1 MLTSFNRLRIGAK
14 LGLGFGLL
22 ISFLLG
28 LAVYASIAMSGIR
41 ADVVSLIDDRMVKI
55 DLLSDIKDNAN
66 LGARAV
72 RNLVLSSDAAEMQA
86 ETKRLQDAAAAID
99 ASTAKLTETI
109 RSGEGKTRLAA
120 MQDARGP
127 YAVALARVVELG
139 MAGKDEEAT
148 RTLLKDVRPLQS
160 AYFKAIDAAETFQQE
175 AARSTGQTVKT
186 SVGTAVFLFTLLT
199 AIAVAVGSLLAF
211 LITRGLIRQLGAE
224 PGTVTDL
231 AKNVAE
237 GDLSVSI
244 TVRAGDHSSLMASM
258 KAMRDSLSSVVSNV
272 RQNADSVATASS
284 QIAQGNLD
292 LSQRTEEQASALEE
306 TAASMEQL
314 SSTVIQN
321 ADNAAQANQLAL
333 SASSVASEGGKVV
346 DQVIDTMRGINES
359 SKRISDII
367 SVIDSIAFQ
376 TNILAL
382 NAAVEAA
389 RAGEQGRGFSVVAAE
404 VRSLAQRSAEAAK
417 EIKTLISTS
426 VERVEQGTTL
436 VDRAGETMTEIVGS
450 IRRVTDIVSEISAA
464 SREQSAGVNQVGE
477 AITQMDQTTQQN
489 AALVEEGAAAAESLR
504 QQAQQLVQAV
514 AVFKLPLNGQA
525 PVSAPSPARP
535 AAPAASNVRQLVA
548 KHPQKSAPAAAE
560 AEPLD
565 ARKTGTDAWESF

>member
-1 MLTSFNRLRIGAK
+1 MFTSFNRMKIGAK

-22 ISFLLG
+22 IAFLLG
-28 LAVYASIAMSGIR
+28 LAVYASVAMSGIR

-86 ETKRLQDAAAAID
+86 EAKRLQDAAAAID
-99 ASTAKLTETI
+99 ANTAKLTETI

-120 MQDARGP
+120 MQEARAP
-127 YAVALARVVELG
+127 YGAALARVVELG

-160 AYFKAIDAAETFQQE
+160 AYFKAIDAAEAFQQD
-175 AARSTGQTVKT
+175 AAHGTGQAVKT

-199 AIAVAVGSLLAF
+199 GVAVAVGSLLAF
-211 LITRGLIRQLGAE
+211 VITRGLIRQLGAE

-231 AKNVAE
+231 ARNVAD

-258 KAMRDSLSSVVSNV
+258 KVMRDSLSSVVLNV

-314 SSTVIQN
+314 SSTVMQN

-333 SASSVASEGGKVV
+333 SASGVASEGGKVV
-346 DQVIDTMRGINES
+346 GQVIDTMRGINES
-359 SKRISDII
+359 SRRISDII

-389 RAGEQGRGFSVVAAE
+389 RAGDQGRGFSVVAAE
-404 VRSLAQRSAEAAK
+404 VRNLAQRSAEAAK

-464 SREQSAGVNQVGE
+464 SREQSAGVSQVGE

-514 AVFKLPLNGQA
+514 AVFKLPSNGQA
-525 PVSAPSPARP
+525 PAAAAAPAQP
-535 AAPAASNVRQLVA
+535 AAPAASNVRTLVV
-548 KHPQKSAPAAAE
+548 KRPQKAAPATAE
-560 AEPLD
+560 AKPLD
-565 ARKTGTDAWESF
+565 TRKTGTDAWESF